1 MTVQHVRIGMP
12 CSDRTDTPVS
22 RRGSAGTAAGWR
34 YSDPAGGDHDV
45 VNCSVSELELTI
57 RTPGGAAPRKLHSS
71 HGAAYELGMRERDH
85 GVALAPFSD
94 G

>member
-1 MTVQHVRIGMP
+1 VRVPPG
-12 CSDRTDTPVS
+12 
-22 RRGSAGTAAGWR
+22 AAAGWR

-45 VNCSVSELELTI
+45 VNCSISELELTV
-57 RTPGGAAPRKLHSS
+57 RPSGGAAPRTLHSP

-85 GVALAPFSD
+85 GVPLAPFSD